1 MYIPSADMGE
11 YDEWKAPIT
20 KKKVVNGRQ
29 ASQTQISRGSSRT
42 QLTKET
48 YQEQN
53 NRGSVQRG
61 TSRTELLRGS
71 SQSQLS
77 RGTSKGELL
86 RGTSSSQLNTR
97 KGRPTSMY
105 GSLDRQSSSS
115 KLSNSF
121 SSSCAVHDES
131 QESQQSQRRRSKQ
144 DIDEGQDSGP
154 CSMHYGSL
162 DRQASRGQLKRQQ
175 SSLGRQGSRKNISGG
190 CSMHEEERETYQ
202 HNKPKWQDSLRGSSS
217 PVKPSTAGD
226 GERRGKSYELGTQA
240 SRAKQS
246 SKQGESF
253 PPRKR
258 SQSKPTSH
266 RASRSKSRSPDRL
279 YATTYSSRAKQS
291 EAIEQEE
298 PTYLRKNS
306 RSSKSPM
313 RSRTNSTSSI
323 HRRSKSPR
331 KRSTSAKRRSMSN
344 FSDECEDGPDPLAS
358 YTSFNQFRADRTQG
372 GQTSNKAERA
382 QKSIVQST
390 TSTSRKISDSYTATQ
405 EFNLSSVKKSSFDIS
420 EKKVSSS
427 YNGMR
432 RSESHNSN
440 ERKESFNRNGIENS
454 STLGYNSNST
464 ESNRFMSSY
473 PGKSGYSSNGYP
485 DTTLSFPN
493 GVGRTLTG
501 AYKTNDVLPSYPP
514 RESAHT
520 YSPPL
525 SASRTYSDQKFE
537 SSGKISLGS
546 LKKPSIESWD
556 SSRSSTILRKGV
568 STTYIG

>member
-20 KKKVVNGRQ
+20 KKKAVNGRQ
-29 ASQTQISRGSSRT
+29 TSQTQISRGTSRT

-53 NRGSVQRG
+53 NRGSIQRG
-61 TSRTELLRGS
+61 TSKGELLRGS

-86 RGTSSSQLNTR
+86 RGTSSGQLNTR

-105 GSLDRQSSSS
+105 GSLDRQSSTT

-121 SSSCAVHDES
+121 NSSCAVHDEN
-131 QESQQSQRRRSKQ
+131 QESQQSQRRQ
-144 DIDEGQDSGP
+144 NQQDSGEGQESGS

-162 DRQASRGQLKRQQ
+162 DRQASRGQLRRQQ
-175 SSLGRQGSRKNISGG
+175 SSLARQGSRKNISGG
-190 CSMHEEERETYQ
+190 CSMHVEERETYQ

-217 PVKPSTAGD
+217 PVKPSSAGE

-246 SKQGESF
+246 PKQGESF
-253 PPRKR
+253 PPRRR
-258 SQSKPTSH
+258 SQSKPASH

-279 YATTYSSRAKQS
+279 YATTYSSRAKQN
-291 EAIEQEE
+291 EAIEQGE
-298 PTYLRKNS
+298 PNYLRKNS

-323 HRRSKSPR
+323 HGRSKTPR

-344 FSDECEDGPDPLAS
+344 LSDEYEEGPDPLAN
-358 YTSFNQFRADRTQG
+358 YTSFSKFRADRNQA
-372 GQTSNKAERA
+372 GQSNNKTERD
-382 QKSIVQST
+382 QKSIAQST
-390 TSTSRKISDSYTATQ
+390 TSTSRKISDSYTATH
-405 EFNLSSVKKSSFDIS
+405 EFNTSSVKKSSFDIS

-427 YNGMR
+427 YSGMGR
-432 RSESHNSN
+432 TESYNSN

-454 STLGYNSNST
+454 STHGYYSNST
-464 ESNRFMSSY
+464 ETNRFLSSY
-473 PGKSGYSSNGYP
+473 PSKSGYSSNGYP
-485 DTTLSFPN
+485 ETTLSFPN

-501 AYKTNDVLPSYPP
+501 AYKTNDVVPSSPL

-520 YSPPL
+520 YSPSL
-525 SASRTYSDQKFE
+525 SASRSYSEQKFE

-556 SSRSSTILRKGV
+556 SSRSSSILRKGV